1 MIGDSSNE
9 SGAAMRTLRGLWGV
23 GVVTGMSLLLA
34 LVGCG
39 SSSKTTS
46 TTAASPVAATPTT
59 AGGSVK
65 PATYNI
71 NLAHVA
77 GSSGAADAAGVVVL
91 SVKSSSG
98 ELCWSISPVKS
109 FPVSTST
116 TTPTIV
122 TIQPTANGTP
132 STPGIP
138 LGPAYKSSACIH
150 APSVFLGRLEAHP
163 QTFYLSIYN
172 TATGDA
178 VRGQI

>member
-1 MIGDSSNE
+1 
-9 SGAAMRTLRGLWGV
+9 MRTLRGFRGV
-23 GVVTGMSLLLA
+23 EVIAGISLLLA

-39 SSSKTTS
+39 SSSKITS
-46 TTAASPVAATPTT
+46 TTTTSPVAATPTT
-59 AGGSVK
+59 TAGSVK
-65 PATYNI
+65 PASYNI
-71 NLAHVA
+71 KLAHVT

-91 SVKSSSG
+91 SVKSPSG

-109 FPVSTST
+109 FPVSTGT

-122 TIQPTANGTP
+122 TIQPTAQGTP

-138 LGPAYKSSACIH
+138 LGTAYKSSACMH
-150 APSVFLGRLEAHP
+150 APSVVLGRLEAHP

-172 TATGDA
+172 TGTGDA

>member
-1 MIGDSSNE
+1 M
-9 SGAAMRTLRGLWGV
+9 A
-23 GVVTGMSLLLA
+23 GMSLLLA

-46 TTAASPVAATPTT
+46 TTTPVAATPTT
-59 AGGSVK
+59 TAGSVK
-65 PATYNI
+65 PATYNVK
-71 NLAHVA
+71 LAHVT

-91 SVKSSSG
+91 SVKSPSG

-109 FPVSTST
+109 FPVSTGT

-122 TIQPTANGTP
+122 TIQPTAHGTP

-138 LGPAYKSSACIH
+138 LGTAYKSSACIH
-150 APSVFLGRLEAHP
+150 APSVALGRLEAHP

-172 TATGDA
+172 TGTGDA